1 MHNQKKVAL
10 IMQQLV
16 QGVHPQALGAKK
28 IWCCHHLY
36 RIRIGK
42 HYRLLVSFVENKWQ
56 AVELCTRQ
64 QLKRKLKQRR
74 RHSNLVAKNN
84 L

>member
-1 MHNQKKVAL
+1 MHNKKKVAL

-16 QGVHPQALGAKK
+16 QGIHPQALGAKK
-28 IWCCHHLY
+28 MRCCHNLY

-42 HYRLLVSFVENKWQ
+42 NYRLLISFIENKWQ
-56 AVELCTRQ
+56 AAELCTRQ

-74 RHSNLVAKNN
+74 RHSNLVAKQH

>member
-1 MHNQKKVAL
+1 MYNKKKVAR
-10 IMQQLV
+10 IMKQLV
-16 QGVHPQALGAKK
+16 QGSHPLALGAKK
-28 IWCCHHLY
+28 MWCCHNLY

-42 HYRLLVSFVENKWQ
+42 NYRLLISFAENKWQ
-56 AVELCTRQ
+56 ASELCTRQ

-74 RHSNLVAKNN
+74 RHSNLAVKKH